1 MAMIPINGIEL
12 NYEVSGFGNPLF
24 LIGGLT
30 ANCRE
35 WRCMIE
41 HLAQHFTVYRPEN
54 RGSGETRGWGDAFSV
69 EDMADDMAMLMGH
82 LGIESAYVVGHSMG
96 GAIAQRLCMRHPK
109 RVKAA
114 ILASSFA
121 HFPKAAQLYVENT
134 SALFAAGL
142 NPELVL
148 QTIYTR
154 LYGSDF
160 LADSAK
166 VQAEMQRMRTEPVPQ
181 TPKGYRAQVEALARF
196 DARADLKAI
205 QCPTLIINGH
215 DDVLTPTH
223 LSEELHHGIDASHLT
238 IIAACGHMIPQEQPE
253 ALTQC
258 IIDFFKQ

>member
-1 MAMIPINGIEL
+1 
-12 NYEVSGFGNPLF
+12 
-24 LIGGLT
+24 
-30 ANCRE
+30 
-35 WRCMIE
+35 
-41 HLAQHFTVYRPEN
+41 
-54 RGSGETRGWGDAFSV
+54 
-69 EDMADDMAMLMGH
+69 
-82 LGIESAYVVGHSMG
+82 MG

-181 TPKGYRAQVEALARF
+181 TPQGYRAQVEALAMF
-196 DARADLKAI
+196 DARADLKTI
-205 QCPTLIINGH
+205 QCPTLMINGH

-223 LSEELHHGIDASHLT
+223 LSEELHHGIEGSHLT
-238 IIAACGHMIPQEQPE
+238 IIADCGHMIPQEQPE
-253 ALTQC
+253 AFIQC
-258 IIDFFKQ
+258 IIDFCKQ